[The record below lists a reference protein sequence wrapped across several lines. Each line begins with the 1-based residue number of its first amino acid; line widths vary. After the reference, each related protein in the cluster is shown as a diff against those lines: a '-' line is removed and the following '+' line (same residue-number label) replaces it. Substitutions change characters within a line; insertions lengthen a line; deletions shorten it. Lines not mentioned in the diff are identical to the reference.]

1 MLAASAE
8 PVRVDPLTLN
18 VDVTAFEASE
28 LTEKVCV
35 PDALSTVTLAAG
47 ATAET
52 VVTPGVAAKL
62 SVIVPPVAVVTSWIS
77 STFEML
83 IGV

>member
-1 MLAASAE
+1 MFAASAE

-18 VDVTAFEASE
+18 VDVTVFAASE

-35 PDALSTVTLAAG
+35 PDALLTVTLAAG

-62 SVIVPPVAVVTSWIS
+62 SVIVPAPVGTSWIS
-77 STFEML
+77 STFEIFM
-83 IGV
+83 GV